1 MKLKPD
7 MIPKKLA
14 RGNITVAVIGLGWM
28 GLPLACLFAEAGAKV
43 LGADKNQKLV
53 DKLNRGESPFE
64 EPKLGQLIVK
74 HTSSG
79 KLKSLNNVE
88 NAASGSEVII
98 IAVPTLVDNQKQADY
113 TILESA
119 CKELGKGL
127 IPGALVILMS
137 TVAPNVVEK
146 IVKPILEKHSGLITG
161 EDFGLA
167 YSPIRAMSG
176 RALKDIQEYKKIVGG
191 FDDASLKAASA
202 VLSTIVKS
210 GIIKTSNLKT
220 AEASKLFETIYRDLN
235 IALANELALYC
246 ERAEID
252 YYEAM
257 KLANTQP
264 YSHLH
269 HPGIGVGGHCLP
281 LYPYMLQMEAQS
293 VGLKLKLIKDA
304 RRINDEMPK
313 HVARLA
319 ASGLRQVGRSLTR
332 AKVTILGIS
341 YRANVKETRYSPTIE
356 LIEALK
362 RRGSKVKVYD
372 PKFIFAEIKTM
383 GYESEATIETVLKDA
398 ECIILTVGHDEF
410 KQLDPM
416 KLASLSAKGCV
427 VVDAAGILKPK
438 EIEKTGM
445 IYRGVGRGVWTK

>member
-14 RGNITVAVIGLGWM
+14 HGNLTVAVIGLGWM
-28 GLPLACLFAEAGAKV
+28 GLPIACLFAEAGAKV

-64 EPKLGQLIVK
+64 EPKLGQLIAK
-74 HTSSG
+74 HVSSG

-88 NAASGSEVII
+88 NAASGSDVII
-98 IAVPTLVDNQKQADY
+98 ITVPTLVDNQKQADY

-202 VLSTIVKS
+202 VLNTIVKS

-257 KLANTQP
+257 KAANTQP

-281 LYPYMLQMEAQS
+281 LYPYMLQTEAQS

-341 YRANVKETRYSPTIE
+341 YRANVKEIRYSPTIE
-356 LIEALK
+356 LIDALK

-398 ECIILTVGHDEF
+398 ECIVITVGHDEF

-416 KLASLSAKGCV
+416 KLASLAAKGCV
-427 VVDAAGILKPK
+427 VVDATGIVKPK

-445 IYRGVGRGVWTK
+445 IYRGVGRGIWKK

>member
-43 LGADKNQKLV
+43 LGTDKNQKLV

-64 EPKLGQLIVK
+64 EPKLSQLIAK
-74 HTSSG
+74 HVSSG
-79 KLKSLNNVE
+79 KLKSLNNIE

-98 IAVPTLVDNQKQADY
+98 ITVPTLVDNQKQADY
-113 TILESA
+113 SILESV

-202 VLSTIVKS
+202 VLSTIAKS
-210 GIIKTSNLKT
+210 GIIRTSNIKT

-257 KLANTQP
+257 KAANTQP

-281 LYPYMLQMEAQS
+281 LYPYMLQTEAQS

-398 ECIILTVGHDEF
+398 ECIILTVAHEEF
-410 KQLDPM
+410 KELDPM
-416 KLASLSAKGCV
+416 KLASLAAKGCA

-438 EIEKTGM
+438 DIEKTGM

>member
-1 MKLKPD
+1 MKIKPD

-14 RGNITVAVIGLGWM
+14 SGNITVAVIGLGWM

-53 DKLNRGESPFE
+53 DKINRGESPFE
-64 EPKLGQLIVK
+64 EPKLGQLIAK
-74 HTSSG
+74 HSSSG

-88 NAASGSEVII
+88 RAASSSEVII
-98 IAVPTLVDNQKQADY
+98 ITVPTLVDNQKQADY
-113 TILESA
+113 TILESV

-146 IVKPILEKHSGLITG
+146 IVKPTLEKHSGLITG

-191 FDDASLKAASA
+191 FDDPSLKAASA
-202 VLSTIVKS
+202 VLSTIVKA

-257 KLANTQP
+257 KAANTQP

-281 LYPYMLQMEAQS
+281 LYPYMLQTDAQS

-410 KQLDPM
+410 KQLEPM
-416 KLASLSAKGCV
+416 KLASLAAKGCV

-445 IYRGVGRGVWTK
+445 IYRGVGRGIWTK

>member
-53 DKLNRGESPFE
+53 DKINRGESPLE
-64 EPKLGQLIVK
+64 EPRLGQLIAK

-79 KLKSLNNVE
+79 KLKSLSNVE
-88 NAASGSEVII
+88 HAASGSEVVII
-98 IAVPTLVDNQKQADY
+98 TVPTLVDNQKQADY
-113 TILESA
+113 TILESV

-137 TVAPNVVEK
+137 TVGPNVVEK

-176 RALKDIQEYKKIVGG
+176 RALNDIQEYKKIVGG
-191 FDDASLKAASA
+191 FDEPSFKAASA
-202 VLSTIVKS
+202 ILSTIVKS

-246 ERAEID
+246 ERAGID
-252 YYEAM
+252 YYEVM
-257 KLANTQP
+257 KAANTQP

-269 HPGIGVGGHCLP
+269 YPGIGVGGHCLP
-281 LYPYMLQMEAQS
+281 LYPYMLQTEAQS
-293 VGLKLKLIKDA
+293 VGLKLKLIIDA

-332 AKVTILGIS
+332 ARVTVLGIS
-341 YRANVKETRYSPTIE
+341 YRANVKEIRYSPTIE

-383 GYESEATIETVLKDA
+383 GYESEATIETVLKDT

-410 KQLDPM
+410 KQLEPM
-416 KLASLSAKGCV
+416 KLASLAAKGCV
-427 VVDAAGILKPK
+427 IVDAAGILRPK

>member
-14 RGNITVAVIGLGWM
+14 RGNITIAVIGLGWM

-43 LGADKNQKLV
+43 LGADKNQKRV
-53 DKLNRGESPFE
+53 DKINRGETPFE
-64 EPKLGQLIVK
+64 EPKLGQLIAK
-74 HTSSG
+74 HISSG
-79 KLKSLNNVE
+79 KLKALSNVE
-88 NAASGSEVII
+88 NATSGSEVVII
-98 IAVPTLVDNQKQADY
+98 TVPTLVDNQKQADY

-191 FDDASLKAASA
+191 FDDDSLKTASA

-210 GIIKTSNLKT
+210 GIIRTSNIKT

-257 KLANTQP
+257 KAANTQP

-281 LYPYMLQMEAQS
+281 LYPYMLQTEAQS
-293 VGLKLKLIKDA
+293 IGLKLKLIKDA

-341 YRANVKETRYSPTIE
+341 YRANVKETRYSPSIE

-372 PKFIFAEIKTM
+372 PNFIFAEIKSM

-398 ECIILTVGHDEF
+398 ECIILTVAHEEF

-416 KLASLSAKGCV
+416 KLASLAAKACV
-427 VVDAAGILKPK
+427 VVDSAGIFKPK
-438 EIEKTGM
+438 EIEKT
-445 IYRGVGRGVWTK
+445 

>member
-1 MKLKPD
+1 MKIKPD

-14 RGNITVAVIGLGWM
+14 SGNITVAVIGLGWM

-43 LGADKNQKLV
+43 LGADKNQKIV
-53 DKLNRGESPFE
+53 DKINRGESPFE
-64 EPKLGQLIVK
+64 EPKLGQLIAK
-74 HTSSG
+74 HSSSG

-88 NAASGSEVII
+88 RAASSSEVII
-98 IAVPTLVDNQKQADY
+98 ITVPTLVDNQKQADY
-113 TILESA
+113 TILESV

-146 IVKPILEKHSGLITG
+146 IVKPTLEKHAGLITG

-191 FDDASLKAASA
+191 FDDSSLKAASA
-202 VLSTIVKS
+202 VLSTIVKA

-257 KLANTQP
+257 KAANTQP

-281 LYPYMLQMEAQS
+281 LYPYMLQTDAQS

-410 KQLDPM
+410 KQLEPM
-416 KLASLSAKGCV
+416 KLASLAAKGCV

-445 IYRGVGRGVWTK
+445 IYRGVGRGIWTK